1 MGLAVCEALARTP
14 QTSVAPDE
22 PLPDGLWGDGTSM
35 ALALAE
41 SLAECGGVDERDQM
55 IRLTSWFRYGYQ
67 SSGETCDAIDD
78 AVKAA
83 ILRFERT
90 WNPVDD
96 ARTEGDACLA
106 RVAPTAIFFAGSREA
121 ALDAGARAARITH
134 SGRKS
139 VDACRL
145 LAAMLDEALTGTDKQ
160 RVLRPQPPADLCPE
174 AAILCRTTPPSGD
187 YPAGRALDARHGRL
201 WAAGRRLV
209 RFRGHTRRL
218 ETKPGPR
225 RAAAEGGGIAAEKLK
240 SAETC
245 QNHPPSV
252 AWERLCGAP
261 IFLRPRPCGCCPF
274 AEQHR
279 P

>member
-1 MGLAVCEALARTP
+1 MQGPDAARTRGCLMGLAVCEALARTP

-187 YPAGRALDARHGRL
+187 YPAGRAL
-201 WAAGRRLV
+201 
-209 RFRGHTRRL
+209 
-218 ETKPGPR
+218 
-225 RAAAEGGGIAAEKLK
+225 AAAVKAFAGSDTFAEGCALCLPEGTRAMAAYGQLAGAWYGFEAIPAAWRRSLARVELLQKAVESLLK
-240 SAETC
+240 S
-245 QNHPPSV
+245 
-252 AWERLCGAP
+252 
-261 IFLRPRPCGCCPF
+261 
-274 AEQHR
+274 
-279 P
+279 